1 MRGEERATGLR
12 VQAVKIC
19 SAIMEELV
27 HALPLDEGEVVS
39 GGDMGPLGLVEGE
52 EGEKEEEEGEE
63 EGEGEGEEEEEEVVE
78 MVRDEERVEDRKA
91 RLRIYIGVLSLA
103 CAMVCTL

>member
-27 HALPLDEGEVVS
+27 HALPLDKGEVVS

-52 EGEKEEEEGEE
+52 KEEEEGEE
-63 EGEGEGEEEEEEVVE
+63 EGEVVE